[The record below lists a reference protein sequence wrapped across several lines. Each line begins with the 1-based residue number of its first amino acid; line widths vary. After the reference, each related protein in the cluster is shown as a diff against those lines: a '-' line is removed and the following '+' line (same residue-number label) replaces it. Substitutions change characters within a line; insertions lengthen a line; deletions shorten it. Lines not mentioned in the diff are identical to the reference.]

1 MAAAAAAAADNAAD
15 VAFVENTVSFVVA
28 KLAPLSI
35 VVAVFV
41 GKIVAMPPVLFGA
54 VFAVAAVASIIIGA
68 CWPLSD
74 CAVAVAVGVVPG
86 ICIRFPLILII
97 CGCVG
102 NESLIVCIG

>member
-1 MAAAAAAAADNAAD
+1 MVCELAAAAAAD

-28 KLAPLSI
+28 KLEPLNI

-41 GKIVAMPPVLFGA
+41 GKIVAMPPVLFG
-54 VFAVAAVASIIIGA
+54 VLLAVAAVASIIIGA
-68 CWPLSD
+68 CWPPID

-86 ICIRFPLILII
+86 ICIKFPLILII
-97 CGCVG
+97 CGWADC